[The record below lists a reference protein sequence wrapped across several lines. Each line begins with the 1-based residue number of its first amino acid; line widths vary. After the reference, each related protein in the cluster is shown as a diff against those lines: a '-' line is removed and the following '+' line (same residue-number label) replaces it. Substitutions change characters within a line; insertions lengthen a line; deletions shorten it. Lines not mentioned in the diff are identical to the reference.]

1 MRAAAALRNP
11 AIASAGRLDYRIR
24 VSRVHVMHARSA
36 GGLIAPMDLHI
47 PWSVFAGIPDAT
59 DDPQRIGIEAGRRGR
74 RMTSVMLVEDDS
86 SFLHRFCKIVVSD
99 PAFELFAAVGNLA
112 SARQALLHKAPDV
125 LITDLGLPDGDG
137 IDLIRETA
145 QRYPATDIMV
155 ITVFGDERHVLSS
168 IEAGATGY
176 LLKGSLPEEI
186 VDEIKQLVASGS
198 PISPLIARQLLKRFS
213 GGGLQT
219 IQAPA
224 VPALAVDGES
234 DLSPRET
241 EVLSTIAK
249 GFSFGEIA
257 KLLAMSPHTV
267 TAHVKK
273 IYQKLAV
280 HSRGEAVYEAGRMG
294 LLKR

>member
-1 MRAAAALRNP
+1 MLAEITMPYDDAEPLFDVP
-11 AIASAGRLDYRIR
+11 
-24 VSRVHVMHARSA
+24 
-36 GGLIAPMDLHI
+36 GGE
-47 PWSVFAGIPDAT
+47 GK
-59 DDPQRIGIEAGRRGR
+59 
-74 RMTSVMLVEDDS
+74 RMTTVMLVEDDAT
-86 SFLHRFCKIVVSD
+86 FLHRFCKIVVTD

-176 LLKGSLPEEI
+176 LLKSSLPEEFI
-186 VDEIKQLVASGS
+186 DQIKELVAGGS

-213 GGGLQT
+213 RSGLQP

-224 VPALAVDGES
+224 APTLALAVEEDSG
-234 DLSPRET
+234 LSPRET
-241 EVLSTIAK
+241 EVLSYIAK

-257 KLLAMSPHTV
+257 KLLAVSPHTV

-294 LLKR
+294 LI